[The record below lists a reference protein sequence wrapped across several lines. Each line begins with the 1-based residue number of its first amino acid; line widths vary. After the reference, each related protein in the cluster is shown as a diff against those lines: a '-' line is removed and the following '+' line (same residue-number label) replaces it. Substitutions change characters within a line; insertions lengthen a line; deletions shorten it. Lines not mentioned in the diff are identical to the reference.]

1 MLSIILSSNLEFTVT
16 FYTYNKDIKKT
27 FVSGFFIHWKIP
39 FFISILVWQQQ
50 MIRKYLPSKRQC
62 VDFTHITKIGKNR
75 CYLRKVNNVVVVPYG
90 IYAILKAV
98 KINFLSS
105 SIKHFYWFYQPT
117 KTEHNLHICLLLS
130 LENKNSLYNASGS
143 SMCKYEWWKVI
154 MSLKPQHIAKL
165 DDKH

>member
-1 MLSIILSSNLEFTVT
+1 MCSWILYSLKNT
-16 FYTYNKDIKKT
+16 F
-27 FVSGFFIHWKIP
+27 S
-39 FFISILVWQQQ
+39 ISILAWQQP

-75 CYLRKVNNVVVVPYG
+75 CYLRKVNNVGVVPYG

-98 KINFLSS
+98 KINFFSS
-105 SIKHFYWFYQPT
+105 SIKHVYWFYQPT
-117 KTEHNLHICLLLS
+117 KNSTYSLHICLLLS

-143 SMCKYEWWKVI
+143 SMCMYEWWKVI

-165 DDKH
+165 DNKH